1 MGNARERVVGWYST
15 GPKIR
20 ANDLA
25 IHEVLRNYTPGGHPV
40 YVIVEVQPKD
50 LGIPTKAYLTVE
62 EVSEDKTEN
71 RMAFQHTPSSIGALE
86 AEEVG
91 VEHLLRDV
99 KDASV
104 SNLTTSIQEKVNSL
118 KSLNEHIK
126 EMEEYLNN
134 VSSGKLPMNHQIIN
148 QIQDIFNLLPNLNVD
163 ELVRS
168 FSVKTNDMMLV
179 IYLSSVIRSV
189 IALHNLINN
198 KIANRDAELKAASQ
212 EAKDEDNE
220 EEKKKIVEDAAKD
233 KEAKEANAAKK

>member
-50 LGIPTKAYLTVE
+50 LGIPTKAYITVE

-148 QIQDIFNLLPNLNVD
+148 QIQDIFNLLPNLNVE
-163 ELVRS
+163 ELIRS
-168 FSVKTNDMMLV
+168 FAVKTNDMNLV
-179 IYLSSVIRSV
+179 IYLSSLIRSV

-198 KIANRDAELKAASQ
+198 KISNRDAEAKAADQ
-212 EAKDEDNE
+212 EAKEEENE
-220 EEKKKIVEDAAKD
+220 EEKKKITEDAAEE
-233 KEAKEANAAKK
+233 KEKEANAAKK